1 MGSSQDGWLDDDE
14 DFIPRRSEG
23 YSMPIQSK
31 FMPSVNLVDQI
42 VAAVSCKDIISQ
54 QWIDLTFSS
63 ARLWEQV
70 YTTEKDN
77 RLSLL
82 SHGYILLKII
92 GKGSFA
98 VIWKAVCE
106 RKHGNSFYVAIKVA
120 SNTLCTKIEKKAAT
134 SDYI

>member
-54 QWIDLTFSS
+54 
-63 ARLWEQV
+63 V
-70 YTTEKDN
+70 G
-77 RLSLL
+77 LL
-82 SHGYILLKII
+82 S
-92 GKGSFA
+92 
-98 VIWKAVCE
+98 
-106 RKHGNSFYVAIKVA
+106 N
-120 SNTLCTKIEKKAAT
+120 
-134 SDYI
+134 